1 MRGHKVC
8 SIKNNHV
15 IDIEANQSLLR
26 GGQRI
31 PFSDLRRA
39 AKTVADE
46 AGKRNGVV
54 SLGFVTEKEIRRLNA
69 KYRKKNRV
77 TDVLSFSD
85 GEAGALGE
93 ILICYPQADRQAKIA
108 GHSKRKEVL
117 FLFIHGLLH
126 LFGFDHERKAD
137 AVRMFSLQT
146 RILNRLNHL

>member
-1 MRGHKVC
+1 M
-8 SIKNNHV
+8 

-31 PFSDLRRA
+31 PFSDLRQA
-39 AKTVADE
+39 AKAVVTE
-46 AGKRNGVV
+46 AGEKKGVV
-54 SLGFVTEKEIRRLNA
+54 SLGFVSEKEMRRLNA
-69 KYRKKNRV
+69 KYRRQNRV

-85 GEAGALGE
+85 GEAGTLGE
-93 ILICYPQADRQAKIA
+93 ILICYPQAGRQAKIA

-137 AVRMFSLQT
+137 AKRMFSLQT
-146 RILNRLNHL
+146 RILKKL